1 VNPGAPPIVAPSETL
16 YNLRRYATR
25 SRRHAA
31 RVATAIRT
39 TSTTLPR
46 RHGGGAEAA
55 WAAVRRR
62 CGGRRAWKRAQL
74 RHRRRCSTSGDA
86 TRESSVQIAAVSH
99 RGGRHMPAADLRTC
113 GSPAGHSRA
122 RAARPGRLRRGAAG
136 RPGRPA
142 TPRNGSAASRK
153 PASRGRPRTG
163 RPAGQNRLADSYR
176 ISGLS
181 SARCAAVN
189 VLRVTPAVVKV
200 HCDFLY
206 TPLN

>member
-1 VNPGAPPIVAPSETL
+1 MLPEPDGMP
-16 YNLRRYATR
+16 RG
-25 SRRHAA
+25 SRRPSAA
-31 RVATAIRT
+31 SST
-39 TSTTLPR
+39 TSTTAAEAR
-46 RHGGGAEAA
+46 RRRGGG
-55 WAAVRRR
+55 V
-62 CGGRRAWKRAQL
+62 GGGVEGGAPGRAQL

-200 HCDFLY
+200 HCDSLY